1 MLYSGKTQGELAII
15 INKTS
20 TVNIRVANY
29 EARGLGSAL
38 GKTCLD
44 LFEAGSLPLG
54 SPLTG
59 SRPNVVVKDEKYSRL
74 NINS

>member
-29 EARGLGSAL
+29 EARGLGSA
-38 GKTCLD
+38 CLD